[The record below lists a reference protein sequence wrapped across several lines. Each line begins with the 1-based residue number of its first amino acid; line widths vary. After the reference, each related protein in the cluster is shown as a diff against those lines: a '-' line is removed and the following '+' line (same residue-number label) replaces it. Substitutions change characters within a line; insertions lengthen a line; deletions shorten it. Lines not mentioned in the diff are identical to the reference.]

1 MSLDAGTDFDV
12 VAVSFDARETPAMAA
27 AKKDAYLGRYKRP
40 NAAGGWH
47 FLTGDAAAIERLTK
61 AVGFRFR
68 YDKDRDQFAHASAV
82 MVATPDGRLARYF
95 YGIEYAPRDL
105 RLGLVEASAGTHR
118 DARRPGPA
126 LLLPLRPGQRQV
138 RPGDREHHPAVA
150 ASRRWRIL
158 GISLVVMSRRR
169 APDARGGFGSGAMT
183 PALSRAG
190 LDLRRQRR
198 RALSLPDRRH
208 GVLLAADRDA
218 RRRLRPA
225 SSGARRPTKSRQ
237 DVHESGLLEIV
248 WTVIPF
254 GLTMV
259 MFFWGAKVFFQITR
273 PPANAI
279 EIYVT
284 AKQWMWKLQHEDG
297 HREMNELHV
306 PIGQPVRLT
315 MASED
320 VIHSFFVPA
329 FRFKRDVV
337 PGRFST
343 AWFEATKPGKYHL
356 FCAEYCGTRHSN
368 MIGWIYVMTPADYQ
382 AWLAGGTPG
391 ETLASAGAKRFV
403 EQACN
408 TCHGEQKGARGPS
421 LTRPLRLAP
430 CASQSGQT
438 VVADEAYIR
447 ESIVNPQAKLRRG
460 LSADHADLPGPDQ
473 RGGAPPAHRVHQV
486 PVPGAGRRRLRT
498 PPRRRLPRKGSPSTP

>member
-1 MSLDAGTDFDV
+1 MTPLFPEQASTFAGNVDALYLFLIAVTAFFSLLIGT
-12 VAVSFDARETPAMAA
+12 
-27 AKKDAYLGRYKRP
+27 
-40 NAAGGWH
+40 
-47 FLTGDAAAIERLTK
+47 
-61 AVGFRFR
+61 
-68 YDKDRDQFAHASAV
+68 
-82 MVATPDGRLARYF
+82 
-95 YGIEYAPRDL
+95 
-105 RLGLVEASAGTHR
+105 
-118 DARRPGPA
+118 
-126 LLLPLRPGQRQV
+126 
-138 RPGDREHHPAVA
+138 
-150 ASRRWRIL
+150 
-158 GISLVVMSRRR
+158 LVVVFALKYRRTS
-169 APDARGGFGSGAMT
+169 PDEVA
-183 PALSRAG
+183 
-190 LDLRRQRR
+190 
-198 RALSLPDRRH
+198 
-208 GVLLAADRDA
+208 
-218 RRRLRPA
+218 
-225 SSGARRPTKSRQ
+225 Q

-368 MIGWIYVMTPADYQ
+368 MIGWVYAMTPADYQ

-391 ETLASAGAKRFV
+391 ETLASAGAKRFI

-421 LTRPLRLAP
+421 LTGLYGSTVRM
-430 CASQSGQT
+430 QSGQT

-447 ESIVNPQAKLRRG
+447 ESIVNPQAKQLEGYPPIMPTYQG
-460 LSADHADLPGPDQ
+460 LISEEGLLQLTAYIKSLSP
-473 RGGAPPAHRVHQV
+473 APAAASNANAPA
-486 PVPGAGRRRLRT
+486 PAPE
-498 PPRRRLPRKGSPSTP
+498 RKSQKP

>member
-1 MSLDAGTDFDV
+1 MTPLFPEQASTFAGNVDALYLFLIAVTAFFSLLIGTLV
-12 VAVSFDARETPAMAA
+12 VVFAL
-27 AKKDAYLGRYKRP
+27 K
-40 NAAGGWH
+40 
-47 FLTGDAAAIERLTK
+47 
-61 AVGFRFR
+61 FRR
-68 YDKDRDQFAHASAV
+68 KSADE
-82 MVATPDGRLARYF
+82 VAT
-95 YGIEYAPRDL
+95 
-105 RLGLVEASAGTHR
+105 
-118 DARRPGPA
+118 
-126 LLLPLRPGQRQV
+126 
-138 RPGDREHHPAVA
+138 
-150 ASRRWRIL
+150 
-158 GISLVVMSRRR
+158 
-169 APDARGGFGSGAMT
+169 
-183 PALSRAG
+183 
-190 LDLRRQRR
+190 
-198 RALSLPDRRH
+198 
-208 GVLLAADRDA
+208 
-218 RRRLRPA
+218 
-225 SSGARRPTKSRQ
+225 

-254 GLTMV
+254 CLTLV

-273 PPANAI
+273 PPANAL

-320 VIHSFFVPA
+320 VIHSFYVPA

-368 MIGWIYVMTPADYQ
+368 MIGWVYVMTPADYQ

-421 LTRPLRLAP
+421 LTGIYGSTVRM
-430 CASQSGQT
+430 QSGQT
-438 VVADEAYIR
+438 VVVDEAYIR
-447 ESIVNPQAKLRRG
+447 ESIVNPQAKLLEGYPPIMPTYQG
-460 LSADHADLPGPDQ
+460 LISEEGLLQLTAYIKSLSP
-473 RGGAPPAHRVHQV
+473 APAAAGSNAPAPA
-486 PVPGAGRRRLRT
+486 PVPERKSHT
-498 PPRRRLPRKGSPSTP
+498 P

>member
-1 MSLDAGTDFDV
+1 MTPLFPEQASTFAGNVDALYLFLIAVTAFFSLLIGT
-12 VAVSFDARETPAMAA
+12 
-27 AKKDAYLGRYKRP
+27 
-40 NAAGGWH
+40 
-47 FLTGDAAAIERLTK
+47 
-61 AVGFRFR
+61 
-68 YDKDRDQFAHASAV
+68 
-82 MVATPDGRLARYF
+82 
-95 YGIEYAPRDL
+95 
-105 RLGLVEASAGTHR
+105 
-118 DARRPGPA
+118 
-126 LLLPLRPGQRQV
+126 
-138 RPGDREHHPAVA
+138 
-150 ASRRWRIL
+150 
-158 GISLVVMSRRR
+158 LVVVFALKFRRTS
-169 APDARGGFGSGAMT
+169 PDEIA
-183 PALSRAG
+183 
-190 LDLRRQRR
+190 
-198 RALSLPDRRH
+198 
-208 GVLLAADRDA
+208 
-218 RRRLRPA
+218 
-225 SSGARRPTKSRQ
+225 Q

-254 GLTMV
+254 GLVLV

-343 AWFEATKPGKYHL
+343 AWFEATRPGKYHL

-368 MIGWIYVMTPADYQ
+368 MIGWIYAMTPADYQ

-408 TCHGEQKGARGPS
+408 TCHGEVKGARGPS
-421 LTRPLRLAP
+421 LTGLYGSTVRT
-430 CASQSGQT
+430 QSGQT

-447 ESIVNPQAKLRRG
+447 ESIVNPQAKLLEGYPPIMPTYQG
-460 LSADHADLPGPDQ
+460 LISEEGLLQLTAYIKSLSP
-473 RGGAPPAHRVHQV
+473 APAAAGSNAPAPA
-486 PVPGAGRRRLRT
+486 PVPERKSHT
-498 PPRRRLPRKGSPSTP
+498 P